1 MAVVG
6 AARLVLAGDVR
17 GGVRACDHAEALINA
32 LLQEAAEQQAEAVVV
47 RTTALP
53 SSVTVADTCQTGVI
67 CFKRCW
73 KLNRSDLFQAHTLC

>member
-17 GGVRACDHAEALINA
+17 GGVRPGDHAEALINA
-32 LLQEAAEQQAEAVVV
+32 LLQEAAEQQAEALMV

-53 SSVTVADTCQTGVI
+53 LIVTVADTCQM
-67 CFKRCW
+67 C
-73 KLNRSDLFQAHTLC
+73 